1 MATERLRVVVVEDD
15 PAMRSLLVDDLHTD
29 DFRVQGCADA
39 TALWQHLRD
48 HPCDLVV
55 LDIGLPD
62 ENGFSVC
69 RRLHEQ
75 TEVATVIV
83 SGYASNEHQTLGISE
98 GADAYFIKPV
108 ESHVLVATL
117 KRLGRRL
124 GQHQEAEAIASIAG
138 WQLLEQGWVLC
149 TPNYRS
155 IPLNAYERGL
165 LCRLFAVDGATVPGD
180 DLRLVLARENHAGST
195 RDLVRLVHW
204 LQHKVAALSGC
215 RLPLRFDADGGV
227 CIEP

>member
-1 MATERLRVVVVEDD
+1 MTTERLRVVVVEDD
-15 PAMRSLLVDDLHTD
+15 PAMRSLLVDELHSD

-39 TALWQHLRD
+39 TALWRYLRE

-124 GQHQEAEAIASIAG
+124 SQHQQEEAVASVAG
-138 WQLLEQGWVLC
+138 WRLLEQGWVLC
-149 TPNYRS
+149 TPNHRS
-155 IPLNAYERGL
+155 ISLNTYERGL
-165 LCRLFAVDGATVPGD
+165 LCRLFAAGGAVVPGD
-180 DLRLVLARENHAGST
+180 DLRLVIARGNRAGT
-195 RDLVRLVHW
+195 ARDLTRLVHW

-215 RLPLRFDADGGV
+215 CLPLQFDTDGGV
-227 CIEP
+227 RIEL

>member
-1 MATERLRVVVVEDD
+1 MATKRLHVVVVEDD
-15 PAMRSLLVDDLHTD
+15 PAMRSLLVDDLHAD

-39 TALWQHLRD
+39 TALWRYLKD
-48 HPCDLVV
+48 HSCDLVV

-124 GQHQEAEAIASIAG
+124 GQYQEEAAIASVAG
-138 WQLLEQGWVLC
+138 WRLLEHGWVLC
-149 TPNYRS
+149 TPNHRS
-155 IPLNAYERGL
+155 IPLNAYEREL
-165 LCRLFAVDGATVPGD
+165 MHRLFAAGGATIPGD
-180 DLRLVLARENHAGST
+180 SLSLALAYGNRPSSARE
-195 RDLVRLVHW
+195 LVRLVHW

-215 RLPLRFDADGGV
+215 RLPLQFDADGGV
-227 CIEP
+227 RLAP